1 MQVWLAGE
9 IIVRCE
15 HQGLS
20 TLPPQLWLKAALRKL
35 LLTGNALTC
44 LPQDIQR
51 LKELRELHVGH
62 NQLVQLPEE
71 VCLLSQLQYL
81 DAQHNQ
87 LTTVPAALC
96 RCVSAVYHPPSLYM
110 GCNCNPSAQCVTAS
124 AAYCEGASWASC
136 KHLRA
141 KHAVALVCGCCLC
154 AGWCTFQSSTWMGIR
169 WSLCCWSCGA
179 VQQQPIA
186 VNQYFQAGRQ
196 QLQQQAE

>member
-1 MQVWLAGE
+1 MFAGVEADLIPSFPGVAFKPARKTRKDAKVWLAGE

-96 RCVSAVYHPPSLYM
+96 RLVHLSVLNLDGNPLEPVLLELW
-110 GCNCNPSAQCVTAS
+110 GCP
-124 AAYCEGASWASC
+124 AAADSSQP
-136 KHLRA
+136 
-141 KHAVALVCGCCLC
+141 ALSGRTL
-154 AGWCTFQSSTWMGIR
+154 Q
-169 WSLCCWSCGA
+169 LCC
-179 VQQQPIA
+179 
-186 VNQYFQAGRQ
+186 R
-196 QLQQQAE
+196 